1 MLRFSSPPPAV
12 SRLALLRT
20 TVALSHNHL
29 HEVIHRIPLVFCWRR
44 GRNASFCCRGLWEGA
59 GEEEEET
66 ERVIMGPVWILTYD
80 FRLSPRQEQ
89 LGLWSEG
96 TSFFLSSFLPPFF
109 PPFFFLPFFLSFLL
123 SFLSFFLYSFLF
135 LPFSLSEFWAC
146 HTTCRICSLTRDE
159 PGHSSESTKS

>member
-1 MLRFSSPPPAV
+1 MLFF
-12 SRLALLRT
+12 
-20 TVALSHNHL
+20 VAGD
-29 HEVIHRIPLVFCWRR
+29 F
-44 GRNASFCCRGLWEGA
+44 GGGA

-109 PPFFFLPFFLSFLL
+109 LPFFFLSSFFPSFLL
-123 SFLSFFLYSFLF
+123 SFLPFYFLLSLF
-135 LPFSLSEFWAC
+135 LSEFWAC

-159 PGHSSESTKS
+159 AGPQQ